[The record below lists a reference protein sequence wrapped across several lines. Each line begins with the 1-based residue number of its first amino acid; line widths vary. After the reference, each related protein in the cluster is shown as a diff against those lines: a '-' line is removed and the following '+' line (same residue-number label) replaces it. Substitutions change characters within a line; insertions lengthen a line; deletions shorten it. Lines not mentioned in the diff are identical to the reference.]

1 MAATLLLHPLGLV
14 CASASS
20 AIEIIVTATTRIDDY
35 GFKPYLERI
44 ESATK
49 KLEEDITR
57 IEGIVRKADNLAK
70 YAFIASLIAIVVS
83 LIPIVK
89 ELFFK

>member
-1 MAATLLLHPLGLV
+1 MSQCFLGYSEAKETKV
-14 CASASS
+14 NMP
-20 AIEIIVTATTRIDDY
+20 RIDDY

-57 IEGIVRKADNLAK
+57 IEGIVEKADNLESTP
-70 YAFIASLIAIVVS
+70 SLH
-83 LIPIVK
+83 L
-89 ELFFK
+89 